1 MSAFPYKHLAW
12 IALLALTFPVHA
24 DQRPLFDGS
33 SLIADYGY
41 MGGTKVLVDGFAAV
55 DASVWNK
62 HLKSRLAS
70 NANADRLATA
80 LLSSKLTESNGALVV
95 QSECKTAN
103 CVSYRYV
110 VGQSLTGE
118 ALLTLNKLLPVANNS
133 VSVKLNDKV
142 FDDIKVTF
150 ERRGL
155 LGKSH
160 LAMPID
166 VLVDLSKANEVIIT
180 HKRGD
185 EVYTLTTPDKAVINQ
200 AAELNSLLTK

>member
-1 MSAFPYKHLAW
+1 MSASSYKCLTW
-12 IALLALTFPVHA
+12 IALLALAFPVHA

-33 SLIADYGY
+33 SLMADFDY
-41 MGGTKVLVDGFAAV
+41 MGGAKVLVDGFAAV

-62 HLKSRLAS
+62 HVKTRLAS
-70 NANADRLATA
+70 SANADRLATA
-80 LLSSKLTESNGALVV
+80 LLSSKLTESNGAMVV

-103 CVSYRYV
+103 CVSYRFV
-110 VGQSLTGE
+110 VGQSSTGGVV
-118 ALLTLNKLLPVANNS
+118 LTLNKLLPVTNNS

-166 VLVDLSKANEVIIT
+166 VLGELSQADQLLVT

-185 EVYTLTTPDKAVINQ
+185 EVYTLTTPDKAVVNQ
-200 AAELNSLLTK
+200 AAELNLLLVK

>member
-1 MSAFPYKHLAW
+1 MSLLPYKRLAW
-12 IALLALTFPVHA
+12 VALLALAFPVHA

-33 SLIADYGY
+33 SLIADFDY
-41 MGGTKVLVDGFAAV
+41 MGGSKILVNGFAAV

-62 HLKSRLAS
+62 HVKTRLAS
-70 NANADRLATA
+70 SANADRLATA
-80 LLSSKLTESNGALVV
+80 LLSSKLTESNGVLVV

-103 CVSYRYV
+103 CVSYRFV
-110 VGQSLTGE
+110 LGQSLTGDVV
-118 ALLTLNKLLPVANNS
+118 LTLNKLLPVTNNL
-133 VSVKLNDKV
+133 VSVKFNDKV

-166 VLVDLSKANEVIIT
+166 VLGELSQADQLLVT

-185 EVYTLTTPDKAVINQ
+185 EVYTLTTPDKAVISQ
-200 AAELNSLLTK
+200 AAELNSLLAK

>member
-1 MSAFPYKHLAW
+1 MSASSNKRLAW
-12 IALLALTFPVHA
+12 VALLALAFPVHA

-33 SLIADYGY
+33 SLMADFDY
-41 MGGTKVLVDGFAAV
+41 MGGSKILVDGFTAI

-62 HLKSRLAS
+62 HVKTRLAS
-70 NANADRLATA
+70 SANADRLATA

-103 CVSYRYV
+103 CVSYRFV
-110 VGQSLTGE
+110 MGQSLTGDIV
-118 ALLTLNKLLPVANNS
+118 LTLNKLLPVTNNS

-166 VLVDLSKANEVIIT
+166 VLGELSQADQLLVT
-180 HKRGD
+180 HKRGE

-200 AAELNSLLTK
+200 AA

>member
-1 MSAFPYKHLAW
+1 MSASSYKCLTW
-12 IALLALTFPVHA
+12 IALLALAFPVHA

-33 SLIADYGY
+33 SLMADFDY
-41 MGGTKVLVDGFAAV
+41 MGGAKVLVDGFAAV

-62 HLKSRLAS
+62 HVKTRLAS
-70 NANADRLATA
+70 SANADRLATA
-80 LLSSKLTESNGALVV
+80 LLSSKLTESNGAMVV

-103 CVSYRYV
+103 CVSYRFV
-110 VGQSLTGE
+110 VGQSLTGGVV
-118 ALLTLNKLLPVANNS
+118 LTLNKLLPVTNNS

-166 VLVDLSKANEVIIT
+166 VLGELSQADQLLVT
-180 HKRGD
+180 HRRGE
-185 EVYTLTTPDKAVINQ
+185 EVYTLTTPDKAVVNQ
-200 AAELNSLLTK
+200 AAELNLLLVK